1 MKHHIAMGDY
11 VSRNFLELGEMH
23 VFDGTGQGT
32 GCAPAI
38 WQVVFDIVLT
48 TMEKFQPG
56 IVMIS
61 PDGKIVY
68 KRTVE
73 GHVDDSRQVIND
85 EGIKR

>member
-1 MKHHIAMGDY
+1 M
-11 VSRNFLELGEMH
+11 
-23 VFDGTGQGT
+23 
-32 GCAPAI
+32 
-38 WQVVFDIVLT
+38 VFDIVI
-48 TMEKFQPG
+48 MVMKNFQPG